1 MAGGLSQAACAASGV
16 LASAPPDGG
25 LEFGRHF
32 PHVRPT
38 LGWNMWIIVRSFS
51 AGAPHRNSMLRAA
64 FGGRISLFAWP
75 RGQGWGNREDAA
87 ALPSVMTI
95 ESGHEAGQWPSVCYT
110 TRERT

>member
-1 MAGGLSQAACAASGV
+1 
-16 LASAPPDGG
+16 
-25 LEFGRHF
+25 
-32 PHVRPT
+32 
-38 LGWNMWIIVRSFS
+38 MWIIVRSFS

-95 ESGHEAGQWPSVCYT
+95 E
-110 TRERT
+110 TRPRSRAVAIRLLHH